1 MKNLLVIL
9 AVILVLVLVIGGM
22 GTLAADSAADT
33 AQAVA
38 TYKVA
43 EIASIQAQAQM
54 IEAVTRAIVTAGV
67 VLVVI
72 VGAIAAAVVIV
83 RRTTAPKVEDTPRRW
98 VSGPNARWGRVDEGQ
113 RPPMLAGTPQGVTEQ
128 LMAALILKSLQ
139 DSRYP
144 QLQAPPPAEAQREEG
159 RVAWWD

>member
-1 MKNLLVIL
+1 MNKLL
-9 AVILVLVLVIGGM
+9 AVLGLILVLVLVIGGM
-22 GTLAADSAADT
+22 GTLAADSAADG

-43 EIASIQAQAQM
+43 EIASIQARAQM
-54 IEAVTRAIVTAGV
+54 VEAVTRAIVTAGV
-67 VLVVI
+67 VLVAV
-72 VGAIAAAVVIV
+72 VGAITSAVVVV
-83 RRTTAPKVEDTPRRW
+83 RRKSAPKVEDTPRRW

-113 RPPMLAGTPQGVTEQ
+113 RPAMLAGTPQNVTEQ
-128 LMAALILKSLQ
+128 LMAAMILKSLQ

-144 QLQAPPPAEAQREEG
+144 QLQAQPPAEAPREEG

>member
-1 MKNLLVIL
+1 MNKLI
-9 AVILVLVLVIGGM
+9 AVLGLILVLVLVIGGM
-22 GTLAADSAADT
+22 GTLAADSAADG

-43 EIASIQAQAQM
+43 EIASIQARAQM
-54 IEAVTRAIVTAGV
+54 VEAVTRAIVTAGV

-72 VGAIAAAVVIV
+72 VGAITAAVVTV
-83 RRTTAPKVEDTPRRW
+83 RRKSAPKVEDAPRRW

-113 RPPMLAGTPQGVTEQ
+113 RPAMLAGTPQNVTEQ
-128 LMAALILKSLQ
+128 LMAAMILKSLQ

-144 QLQAPPPAEAQREEG
+144 QLQAPPAEAPREEG